1 MKQNPGV
8 QALSVNDERLSVQ
21 QRTRLGELHVKELY
35 LMGNEEVLFQPLL
48 ALFCSIKCPGSLI
61 LQTYDLMKHLRDAG
75 TVVISG
81 FHSPIEKECLRIL
94 LRGSQP
100 VIVCPP
106 RTLEGMRIPPEQ
118 KQANSDGRVLYLS
131 IFSKSIRR
139 GTVATSVKRNELIAA
154 LAEKV
159 FVPYAEPGSKTEDFC
174 KKIIRWEKP
183 LYTLSATHN
192 QNLLAIGARD
202 FGAKD

>member
-1 MKQNPGV
+1 VHSTDIQKIHISN
-8 QALSVNDERLSVQ
+8 ERFSAQ
-21 QRTRLGELHVKELY
+21 QRAHLAELHVKELY
-35 LMGNEEVLFQPLL
+35 LMGNAEALFQPSL
-48 ALFCSIKCPGSLI
+48 ALFCSAKCPGSLI
-61 LQTYDLMKHLRDAG
+61 LQTYDLMNRLRDGA

-159 FVPYAEPGSKTEDFC
+159 FVPYAEPGSKTEQFC
-174 KKIIRWEKP
+174 KKIIGWGRP
-183 LYTLSATHN
+183 LYTLTAPYN
-192 QNLLAIGARD
+192 QNLLVMGARE
-202 FGAKD
+202 FGTKN

>member
-1 MKQNPGV
+1 
-8 QALSVNDERLSVQ
+8 
-21 QRTRLGELHVKELY
+21 VKELY
-35 LMGNEEVLFQPLL
+35 LLGSAQVLFQPLL

-159 FVPYAEPGSKTEDFC
+159 FVPYAEPGSKTEQFC
-174 KKIIRWEKP
+174 KKIIGWGRP
-183 LYTLSATHN
+183 LYTLTAPYN
-192 QNLLAIGARD
+192 QNLLVMGARE
-202 FGAKD
+202 FGTKN